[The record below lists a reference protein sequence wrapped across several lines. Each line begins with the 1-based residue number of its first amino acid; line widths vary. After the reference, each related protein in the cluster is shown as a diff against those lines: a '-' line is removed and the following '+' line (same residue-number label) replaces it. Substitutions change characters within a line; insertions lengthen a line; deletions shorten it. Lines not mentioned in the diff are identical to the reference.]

1 MSVELQKFRCL
12 FFFLG
17 HRAVARVKSG
27 EQTPHL
33 RNAYT
38 ITTTQP
44 ETTIMAV
51 SISTLDRFK
60 LETAFGDSEVV
71 QTTYEWEFSKRR
83 AMESTWKEVKLL
95 GAGAF
100 GSVWLEK
107 KTEGGQLRAVKKLR
121 RECLIRT
128 GFSQEIIALVTVT
141 EVRCSFR
148 DFYRADVF

>member
-1 MSVELQKFRCL
+1 
-12 FFFLG
+12 
-17 HRAVARVKSG
+17 
-27 EQTPHL
+27 
-33 RNAYT
+33 
-38 ITTTQP
+38 
-44 ETTIMAV
+44 MAV

-60 LETAFGDSEVV
+60 LETAFGDGEVV

-83 AMESTWKEVKLL
+83 VMESTWKEVKLL

-128 GFSQEIIALVTVT
+128 GFSQEIIALVTLT
-141 EVRCSFR
+141 EVRSSFR
-148 DFYRADVF
+148 EFYWPDVL